1 MTRHHAGASW
11 TLTTTTPT
19 TTDLPPPFFLI
30 DQRQRDGCDDLPVAR
45 RSSGKKGGGGWG
57 GGRREV
63 RYERWGTKP
72 PPSRT
77 KIVVRLLIRV
87 ERPEGCAMG
96 DKSPPLWTTRVDRGS
111 NNMISCCSMRCSGA
125 VVQDATRHHA
135 GASWTLTTTT
145 PATTDL
151 PPPFS
156 SSINARG
163 AVVTTYP

>member
-1 MTRHHAGASW
+1 MFQYVRARNVSFKLWMYCLSPLLPPFSSPMGGSRQYRVEQHDIVSNKTWYRLVRRDVRVPWSKTRHVVTPSHRRVLDLDDHHTRHHRPSNP
-11 TLTTTTPT
+11 L
-19 TTDLPPPFFLI
+19 FLI

-96 DKSPPLWTTRVDRGS
+96 DKSPP
-111 NNMISCCSMRCSGA
+111 
-125 VVQDATRHHA
+125 
-135 GASWTLTTTT
+135 
-145 PATTDL
+145 
-151 PPPFS
+151 
-156 SSINARG
+156 
-163 AVVTTYP
+163 